1 VKRSRRPGKGEQTL
15 ASHRLDLAAPTDAH
29 ALTEARWTSWC
40 EAAAV
45 TLERVH
51 GATSPKDG
59 VISPTGRQDAAC
71 ILAWPTPDDRTKR
84 SHANTTDATEEGAY
98 AVASLAVHAL
108 DGWRIIARTPTE
120 SGADIWMA
128 RAEDVPDG
136 QVRLE
141 VSGIAEGADAAA
153 TTALRAR
160 LQRKIAQLQRGKAS
174 EPGIAAVVGFELVR
188 VLVSELTER

>member
-1 VKRSRRPGKGEQTL
+1 M
-15 ASHRLDLAAPTDAH
+15 
-29 ALTEARWTSWC
+29 
-40 EAAAV
+40 
-45 TLERVH
+45 
-51 GATSPKDG
+51 
-59 VISPTGRQDAAC
+59 
-71 ILAWPTPDDRTKR
+71 KR

-98 AVASLAVHAL
+98 AVASLAVNAL

-128 RAEDVPDG
+128 RPEDDPDG

-153 TTALRAR
+153 ATALRTR
-160 LQRKIAQLQRGKAS
+160 LHGKVAQLRRGKAS
-174 EPGIAAVVGFELVR
+174 EPGIAAVVGFGLVR

>member
-1 VKRSRRPGKGEQTL
+1 M
-15 ASHRLDLAAPTDAH
+15 
-29 ALTEARWTSWC
+29 
-40 EAAAV
+40 

-51 GATSPKDG
+51 GSTSPKDG
-59 VISPTGRQDAAC
+59 VISPTGRPDATC
-71 ILAWPTPDDRTKR
+71 VLAWSRPSDRMKR

-128 RAEDVPDG
+128 RPDDDPDG

-153 TTALRAR
+153 ATRCARVSTAKSHSSEGAR
-160 LQRKIAQLQRGKAS
+160 LPSQALPLWLAS
-174 EPGIAAVVGFELVR
+174 SWCAYWSR
-188 VLVSELTER
+188 S